1 MKTNLIIDFLKDLK
15 ENNNKEWFEKNKARY
30 ELVKKSYYEFTAEIL
45 AAMKKLDP
53 SLDVLEVKNCVFR
66 INKDVRFSKD
76 KSPYKT
82 ALGIIL
88 TPYGKKMQL
97 AGYYIHLEDG
107 QCFTGGGLYMP
118 PNDMVKKVRNEIT
131 TFPDEFL
138 SIVKSKNF
146 VKTYSDLDKNP
157 SFMLSK
163 PPKGMDIHDP
173 IADYVRLKSFTTA
186 KPFANE
192 ELYNENFVSQCANE
206 LKQLKD
212 FIHFLNRGLMSDEH
226 GGIM

>member
-1 MKTNLIIDFLKDLK
+1 MKTNLIFDFLRDLT
-15 ENNNKEWFEKNKARY
+15 ENNNKEWFEKNKTRY
-30 ELVKKSYYEFTAEIL
+30 EIVKKSYHAL
-45 AAMKKLDP
+45 AADIITAMKKLDP
-53 SLDVLEVKNCVFR
+53 SLEVLEVKNCVFR

-82 ALGIIL
+82 SLGIIL

-138 SIVKSKNF
+138 SIVKNKNF
-146 VKTYSDLDKNP
+146 VKTYTDLDKNA

-163 PPKGMDIHDP
+163 PPKGIDIHDP
-173 IADYVRLKSFTTA
+173 IADYTRLKSFTTA
-186 KPFANE
+186 KSFANE
-192 ELYNENFVSQCANE
+192 EIDKESFVSTCANE
-206 LKQLKD
+206 LIQLKE